1 MIQRTTF
8 LSEDRKTK
16 GHGKDVLEE
25 SERKLTAS

>member
-1 MIQRTTF
+1 MKTI
-8 LSEDRKTK
+8 LSEDHKTK